1 MFLRFVFRAR
11 LLVAMMLA
19 FCLVSTSLW
28 SYGAEAMEDALSDE
42 VVIAATGVDSGDHA
56 ASGKVC
62 NHGCHAQTHLM
73 GLDPGVLA
81 LTLPDMAEIP
91 TAEVA
96 SDVPTPLRDALF
108 RPPRT
113 LIQA

>member
-1 MFLRFVFRAR
+1 MFRPFGFRFRS
-11 LLVAMMLA
+11 LLAMLLA

-28 SYGAEAMEDALSDE
+28 SYGAEAMADALSDE
-42 VVIAATGVDSGDHA
+42 VVVAAGGVDSGDHA
-56 ASGKVC
+56 ASEKAC

-73 GLDPGVLA
+73 GVAPGVSA
-81 LTLPDMAEIP
+81 LSLPSMADIPVTEVAAEIP
-91 TAEVA
+91 TH
-96 SDVPTPLRDALF
+96 LRDGLF

>member
-1 MFLRFVFRAR
+1 MFRRFCFRSR
-11 LLVAMMLA
+11 SLLAMLLA

-28 SYGAEAMEDALSDE
+28 SYGAEAMADALSDE
-42 VVIAATGVDSGDHA
+42 VAIAASGVDSGDHA

-81 LTLPDMAEIP
+81 LSLPDMAEIP
-91 TAEVA
+91 VAEVA
-96 SDVPTPLRDALF
+96 AVVPTPLRDGLF